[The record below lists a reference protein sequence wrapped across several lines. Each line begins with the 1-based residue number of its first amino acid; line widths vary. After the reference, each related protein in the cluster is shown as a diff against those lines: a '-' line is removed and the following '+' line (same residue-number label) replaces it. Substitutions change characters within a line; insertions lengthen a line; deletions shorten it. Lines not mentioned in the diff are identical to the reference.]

1 MSKCFI
7 QAEHDILN
15 LFQRDTHFTYQ
26 NMDYTVIAS
35 GKPYCNKGEPK
46 TDIYIL
52 AISNYGIVKEFK
64 ISFKKQNA
72 DFLENKINAQ
82 RAKQI
87 FGENW
92 QYIISNATY
101 SLKNEFLNRHVIYKT
116 KCGKTDAGAIT
127 LGWKFELLNKLS
139 GQLSGNMMLSEKQVI
154 DVYAGTNISD
164 EKRHAYVHGKI
175 IQNSGIANF
184 MLFEKQ
190 SISSAQCAIN
200 ALVSIKNYVTQ
211 HPHIYFACKA
221 LNYRS
226 FISKYDGN
234 RPLAVFVHW
243 YVKNGKI
250 AYHICFDN
258 PLMVGGDKAYYHLK
272 HALDTLHIKNTD
284 DFHVNNISESVKIY
298 Q

>member
-1 MSKCFI
+1 MAICFN
-7 QAEHDILN
+7 QAEYNILN
-15 LFQRDTHFTYQ
+15 LFQIGTKFIYQ
-26 NMDYTVIAS
+26 NIEYTVMLS
-35 GKPYCNKGEPK
+35 GKPYCDKGEPK
-46 TDIYIL
+46 TDIYVL
-52 AISNYGIVKEFK
+52 AISSYGVKKEFK

-72 DFLENKINAQ
+72 DFIENKINAQ

-92 QYIISNATY
+92 KYIISNATY
-101 SLKNEFLNRHVIYKT
+101 SLKNEFLNRPVIYKT
-116 KCGKTDAGAIT
+116 KSGRTDAGAIT
-127 LGWKFELLNKLS
+127 LGWKFELLNKLN
-139 GQLSGNMMLSEKQVI
+139 GQLSGNMMLSTEQVI

-164 EKRHAYVHGKI
+164 EKRNAYVHGKI

-190 SISSAQCAIN
+190 SISSVQCAVN
-200 ALVSIKNYVTQ
+200 ALVSMEEYVAQ

-226 FISKYDGN
+226 FVSKYDGN

-243 YVKNGKI
+243 YVQNGKI
-250 AYHICFDN
+250 AYSICFDN
-258 PLMVGGDKAYYHLK
+258 PLMLGGDKAYYYLK
-272 HALDTLHIKNTD
+272 HALDTLYIKNTN
-284 DFHVNNISESVKIY
+284 DFNDNNVVSYAKIY